1 MRISG
6 VFCRAALLVMATA
19 PMSANAADYTLRLG
33 TVLAPGD
40 PLVVGAEAMKKAVEE
55 RTGGK
60 VEVQIFPSSQL
71 GDTQDMMDQAQAGA
85 NVGTFVEASRVSVF
99 VPQFN
104 VLVAPYVFDSVNE
117 LVDLVDSPTFAA
129 WNKELEEKTGLTL
142 LSFNWYQGARNMLTK
157 KPISTPADLEGVRVR
172 TIGQPLWIETI
183 GAMGAVPTPLAW
195 AEVYPSLQTGVI
207 DGAEAQPS
215 AIWGAKLYEVVSDVT
230 VTEHI
235 YLMSGLL
242 VSAKWLAS
250 LPEDLRTIVEE
261 EARKAG
267 AAVLQS
273 NVDQESKIFADI
285 EKEGVKVHKID
296 TAPFREAVQPVYE
309 KLGLTEMIT
318 ETKKTMGKQ

>member
-1 MRISG
+1 MLG
-6 VFCRAALLVMATA
+6 LTLA
-19 PMSANAADYTLRLG
+19 PLSAVAADYTLRLG

-99 VPQFN
+99 VPEFN
-104 VLVAPYVFDSVNE
+104 VLVAPYVFDSVDELAE
-117 LVDLVDSPTFAA
+117 LVESPTFEK
-129 WNKELEEKTGLTL
+129 WNKALEEKTGLTL
-142 LSFNWYQGARNMLTK
+142 LSFTWYQGARNLLTN
-157 KPISTPADLEGVRVR
+157 KPVSTPADLDGVRMR

-207 DGAEAQPS
+207 DAAEAQPS

-250 LPEDLRTIVEE
+250 LPEDLRKIVVEE
-261 EARKAG
+261 AKKAG
-267 AAVLQS
+267 DAVLKQ
-273 NVDQESKIFADI
+273 NVEDADKIFAQI

-296 TAPFREAVQPVYE
+296 TAPFRDAVQPVYG
-309 KLGLTEMIT
+309 KLGLTDMIA
-318 ETKKTMGKQ
+318 ETKKAMGKE